1 VIGGNDASVVDGTV
15 VYFMNEL
22 DAALDDGL
30 LTTAKI
36 VDPNYYV
43 VVTGNFQITSVT
55 SVNDEIPVDDRYE
68 RGVVDAWL
76 KYCAERE
83 LDPVAAE
90 QVLYNPFIRAFNT
103 ASAAGSGRGRGPE
116 VGRSLSGF
124 SARRLR

>member
-1 VIGGNDASVVDGTV
+1 VA
-15 VYFMNEL
+15 
-22 DAALDDGL
+22 
-30 LTTAKI
+30 
-36 VDPNYYV
+36 
-43 VVTGNFQITSVT
+43 
-55 SVNDEIPVDDRYE
+55 DEIPVDDRYE